1 LTVCKFNQFGPGSVY
16 LIVMGK
22 QQSKFIDTYGLPVKE
37 GSKSRASTY
46 EKKKLTD
53 VNPLNDLSYLE

>member
-1 LTVCKFNQFGPGSVY
+1 MEKHQSKFIDTLTVCKCNQFGPGSVY

-37 GSKSRASTY
+37 GSKSRAGKY
-46 EKKKLTD
+46 EEKKC
-53 VNPLNDLSYLE
+53 